1 MQDSNISIANTD
13 VLELE
18 NLSAGFNTK
27 PVVQGVSLKVQRG
40 TVTAIAGGN
49 GAGKSTLLKTIA
61 RLIPAIDGRVIIEGK
76 ELSSLELAS
85 LAKKLAYVPQDI
97 ANSRELTVEDMI
109 ALGRN
114 PHQKWWQWRTD
125 HNDRSALENAIKAT
139 ELGDLRDKSVS
150 EISGGERQRTAIAMS
165 LAQEPEILLLDEPTA
180 HLDFKHQKSL
190 MQLMLHLKSQ
200 GMTII
205 TCLHDLNFIS
215 QVCDQ
220 VVCLKK
226 SPKGPS
232 TQLFTGAPQDV
243 LTRENLQSAFDTELR
258 IIRDSANP
266 DSSTVF
272 FGL

>member
-1 MQDSNISIANTD
+1 MTEKY
-13 VLELE
+13 VLQLE
-18 NLSAGFNTK
+18 EVSAGFNTK
-27 PVVQGVSLKVQRG
+27 AVVEGVSFKVKGG
-40 TVTAIAGGN
+40 TIAAIAGGN

-61 RLIPAIDGRVIIEGK
+61 RLIPVLKGKVSIDEND
-76 ELSSLELAS
+76 LSALPLAVLS
-85 LAKKLAYVPQDI
+85 KKIAYVPQDI
-97 ANSRELTVEDMI
+97 SSSRDLSVEEMI

-114 PHQKWWQWRTD
+114 PHQKWWQWRSD
-125 HNDRSALENAIKAT
+125 QNDRLALENAIKAT

-150 EISGGERQRTAIAMS
+150 EISGGEKQRAAIAMS

-190 MQLMLHLKSQ
+190 MQLLLALKSQ

-220 VVCLKK
+220 VICLKK
-226 SPKGPS
+226 TARAPS
-232 TQLFTGAPQDV
+232 IQLFAGAPREV
-243 LTRENLQSAFDTELR
+243 LTRENLQSAFDTDLR
-258 IIRDSANP
+258 IIHDSADPDNP
-266 DSSTVF
+266 HSSSVF

>member
-1 MQDSNISIANTD
+1 MTD
-13 VLELE
+13 TDNVVLQLE
-18 NLSAGFNTK
+18 ELSAGFSQK
-27 PVVQGVSLKVQRG
+27 AVVEGVSVTIRRG
-40 TVTAIAGGN
+40 SIAAIAGGN

-61 RLIPAIDGRVIIEGK
+61 RLLGPIRGTILFEGK
-76 ELSSLELAS
+76 DLHSVPLPA

-97 ANSRELTVEDMI
+97 ANSRDLTVENMI

-125 HNDRSALENAIKAT
+125 HNDKEAIENAIKST
-139 ELGDLRDKSVS
+139 ELADLREKSIA

-165 LAQEPEILLLDEPTA
+165 LAQQPEILLLDEPTA

-190 MQLMLHLKSQ
+190 MQLLLKLKSE

-220 VVCLKK
+220 VICLKK
-226 SPKGPS
+226 APKGPS
-232 TQLFTGAPQDV
+232 SQLFAGAPREV
-243 LTRENLQSAFDTELR
+243 LTGENLQSAFDTQLR
-258 IIRDSANP
+258 IIRDSSDP
-266 DSSTVF
+266 DSSSIY

>member
-97 ANSRELTVEDMI
+97 EDMI

-190 MQLMLHLKSQ
+190 MLLMLHLKSQ

>member
-1 MQDSNISIANTD
+1 MTETSQTAVQLDK
-13 VLELE
+13 V
-18 NLSAGFNTK
+18 SAGFGDK
-27 PVVQGVSLKVQRG
+27 CVAESVSVTVRRG
-40 TVTAIAGGN
+40 TITAIAGGN

-61 RLIPAIDGRVIIEGK
+61 RLLPALRGTIYLEGK
-76 ELSSLELAS
+76 ELSTITLPE
-85 LAKKLAYVPQDI
+85 LAKKLAYVPQEI
-97 ANSRELTVEDMI
+97 AGFRDLSVEELV

-114 PHQKWWQWRTD
+114 PHQRWWQWRAE
-125 HNDRSALENAIKAT
+125 HKDRAAIENAIIVT
-139 ELGDLRDKSVS
+139 ELDDLREKSVS

-190 MQLMLHLKSQ
+190 MHLLLQLKAQ

-226 SPKGPS
+226 TRQAPS
-232 TQLFTGAPQDV
+232 TQLFTGAPQEV
-243 LTRENLQSAFDTELR
+243 LTAENLLAAFDTDLK
-258 IIRDSANP
+258 IIRDQANP
-266 DSSTVF
+266 ESNVF

>member
-1 MQDSNISIANTD
+1 MTNAEDTVIQ
-13 VLELE
+13 LE
-18 NLSAGFNTK
+18 NLSAGFSAK
-27 PVVQGVSLKVQRG
+27 AVVEGVSVAVKRG
-40 TVTAIAGGN
+40 TVVAIAGGN

-61 RLIPAIDGRVIIEGK
+61 RLLGPIKGKILFDGQDLPSVP
-76 ELSSLELAS
+76 LPV

-97 ANSRELTVEDMI
+97 ANSRDLTVENMI

-125 HNDRSALENAIKAT
+125 HNDKAAIESAIKST
-139 ELGDLRDKSVS
+139 ELTELREKSVS

-165 LAQEPEILLLDEPTA
+165 LAQQPEILLLDEPTA

-190 MQLMLHLKSQ
+190 MQLLLHLKAE

-220 VVCLKK
+220 VICLKK
-226 SPKGPS
+226 APKGPS
-232 TQLFTGAPQDV
+232 RQLFAGAPREV
-243 LTRENLQSAFDTELR
+243 LTGENLQSAFDTELR
-258 IIRDSANP
+258 IIRDSSNP
-266 DSSTVF
+266 DSSSIY